1 MGSVEVAAGAVDEN
15 SGSGNSRTD
24 NSRPGHTAAPPPGT
38 PARSE
43 TPARPED
50 HEPWDRLVDVLVVG
64 TGAAALTAAITAAD
78 DGLDVLV
85 VESTKLW
92 GGTTS
97 ISGGGLWMPNNPL
110 MKQAG
115 VSDSEEKAL
124 TYMEEV
130 IDDVGPA
137 SSRERKLAFLR
148 TVPEVVAFLGGLGVQ
163 WMRSKDYPDYYPD
176 RPGGMVGRSLEVK
189 AFDTKLLGPWFR
201 QSRPAASGIPAP
213 LATDDVWELSRA
225 WSTPSGFIRGA
236 RFVFRTLG
244 GLLRGK
250 RLYGLGGALASSLM
264 YIVRNQQTP
273 VWLSAPLVDLVQ
285 DDDGAVL
292 GAVVRRDGRDVRIR
306 ARRGVVLGA
315 GGFARNAEWREKYQG
330 LEREYSSAPEG
341 DLGQAIDIVA
351 ARGGALALMDDAWW
365 GPTTVGPKGAVT
377 FTLAERSMPFS
388 LVVDA
393 AGNRFLNESE
403 SYVDFGHHMLENNK
417 KVPGTPAWLVF
428 DSRHAHR
435 YLFNALLQGRK
446 DWKKQGLL
454 LQDDTLGGLAAKMGV
469 PPAALQATVE
479 RFNGF
484 TKTGI
489 DEDFHRG
496 DTVYDTYYSDPR
508 VKPNPN
514 LGPLEKGPFSAVRLY
529 PGDLGTK
536 GGLVTDADA
545 RVLREDGSVIPG
557 LYAAGNTTASV
568 MGRTYPGAGATIA
581 PAVVFG
587 YRAARHAAA
596 QAPSPAV
603 TEQAPEAGTAA
614 PAFSRGPLEP
624 TAG

>member
-1 MGSVEVAAGAVDEN
+1 MAEAAVSEGNGSNGSNGNGQAVAKPSAGT
-15 SGSGNSRTD
+15 R
-24 NSRPGHTAAPPPGT
+24 
-38 PARSE
+38 ARS
-43 TPARPED
+43 AQGQQD
-50 HEPWDRLVDVLVVG
+50 WDRIVDVLVVG
-64 TGAAALTAAITAAD
+64 TGAAALTAAIKAAD
-78 DGLDVLV
+78 EGLDVLV

-110 MKQAG
+110 MKKAG
-115 VSDSEEKAL
+115 VQDSRQNAL

-130 IDDVGPA
+130 IADVGPV
-137 SSRERKLAFLR
+137 SSRERKLAFLD
-148 TVPEVVAFLGGLGVQ
+148 TIPEVVTFLGNLGVQ

-189 AFDTKLLGPWFR
+189 AFDTKLLGPWFK

-236 RFVFRTLG
+236 RFVFRTVG

-273 VWLSAPLVDLVQ
+273 VWLSAPLTDLVQ

-292 GAVVRRDGRDVRIR
+292 GAVVRRDGRDIRIR

-330 LEREYSSAPEG
+330 LEKEYSSAPDG

-393 AGNRFLNESE
+393 AGKRFLNESE
-403 SYVDFGHHMLENNK
+403 SYVDFGHHMLENNH
-417 KVPGTPAWLVF
+417 KVPGDPAWLVF
-428 DSRHAHR
+428 DARHARR

-446 DWKKQGLL
+446 EWKNQGLL
-454 LQDDTLGGLAAKMGV
+454 LQDESLTGLAGKMGV

-484 TKTGI
+484 AKTGI

-587 YRAARHAAA
+587 YRAAQHAAGR
-596 QAPSPAV
+596 SGG
-603 TEQAPEAGTAA
+603 TDSAGTAGMPAAAGSAA
-614 PAFSRGPLEP
+614 PAAGSAAGEPLEP
-624 TAG
+624 AAG